1 MSALK
6 PIRWQ
11 KFEKFLLTLGCK
23 FERQNGSHRVY
34 SYPEIIRPIIIPAHT
49 KPIPEF
55 VIKNNLR
62 LLAISTKTYKELI
75 KNLK

>member
-6 PIRWQ
+6 PVRWQ
-11 KFEKFLLTLGCK
+11 KFEKFLLQAGCK
-23 FERQNGSHRVY
+23 YERQNGSHRVY
-34 SYPEIIRPIIIPAHT
+34 SYPEIIRPIIVPAHS

-62 LLAISTKTYKELI
+62 LLGIPTKDYKEAIRKI
-75 KNLK
+75 K

>member
-6 PIRWQ
+6 PVRWQ
-11 KFEKFLLTLGCK
+11 QFEKVLLALGCE
-23 FERQNGSHRVY
+23 FQRQNGSHRVY
-34 SYPEIIRPIIIPAHT
+34 KCPEIIRPIIVPAHT

-62 LLAISTKTYKELI
+62 LLGITSKEYKEL
-75 KNLK
+75 LKTVK